1 MYHDILLA
9 DGFNDA
15 LIGITSKNIA
25 VYDIDKCFRILE
37 KQGMSLDDAIE
48 YFYFNVEGSFV
59 GEQTPIWMHTE
70 KAKDI
75 VLETTDKSNIKVYK
89 GEA

>member
-1 MYHDILLA
+1 
-9 DGFNDA
+9 
-15 LIGITSKNIA
+15 
-25 VYDIDKCFRILE
+25 
-37 KQGMSLDDAIE
+37 MSLDDAIE

-59 GEQTPIWMHTE
+59 GEQTPIWIHTE